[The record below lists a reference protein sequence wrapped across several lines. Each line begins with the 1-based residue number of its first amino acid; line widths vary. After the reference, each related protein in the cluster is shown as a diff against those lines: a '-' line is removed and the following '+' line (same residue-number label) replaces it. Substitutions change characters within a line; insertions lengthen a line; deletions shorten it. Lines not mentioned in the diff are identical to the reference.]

1 MESLQATFC
10 ECRYSDLSPYPIIT
24 LQIGAGHFYHLD
36 PKHYLIPE
44 SVENI
49 NEMQQCLFTFREELT
64 ELDTWELG
72 TPFLRSYLQI
82 YDLEEQ
88 RIGLF
93 GGQVQPSTLQFVH
106 HVSSELSSDL
116 SISTSE

>member
-1 MESLQATFC
+1 
-10 ECRYSDLSPYPIIT
+10 
-24 LQIGAGHFYHLD
+24 
-36 PKHYLIPE
+36 LIPE

-93 GGQVQPSTLQFVH
+93 GG
-106 HVSSELSSDL
+106 
-116 SISTSE
+116 